1 MLLDENHDDTKSLRS
16 KEEAHDY
23 RYFPEPD
30 IPPVLFTDEE
40 IDEIKKSMP
49 EMPRERFIRYTAEY
63 GLPEEDAE
71 LIISDKAFSDFYDE
85 TVKINTDF
93 IQLQSFLKFK
103 GIAETGGQAKEFIQ
117 DGIIRVNGEVCTA
130 RGKKIRNG
138 DVVTAFAVDYTI
150 VNED

>member
-1 MLLDENHDDTKSLRS
+1 MK
-16 KEEAHDY
+16 
-23 RYFPEPD
+23 
-30 IPPVLFTDEE
+30 
-40 IDEIKKSMP
+40 IKV
-49 EMPRERFIRYTAEY
+49 
-63 GLPEEDAE
+63 
-71 LIISDKAFSDFYDE
+71 KAAPHE
-85 TVKINTDF
+85 KQEVKINTDF

-150 VNED
+150 INED

>member
-1 MLLDENHDDTKSLRS
+1 MK
-16 KEEAHDY
+16 
-23 RYFPEPD
+23 
-30 IPPVLFTDEE
+30 
-40 IDEIKKSMP
+40 IKVK
-49 EMPRERFIRYTAEY
+49 TAEY
-63 GLPEEDAE
+63 Q
-71 LIISDKAFSDFYDE
+71 KE
-85 TVKINTDF
+85 TVKINTEF

>member
-1 MLLDENHDDTKSLRS
+1 MR
-16 KEEAHDY
+16 
-23 RYFPEPD
+23 
-30 IPPVLFTDEE
+30 
-40 IDEIKKSMP
+40 IKRK
-49 EMPRERFIRYTAEY
+49 TA
-63 GLPEEDAE
+63 AQQ
-71 LIISDKAFSDFYDE
+71 KE
-85 TVKINTDF
+85 TVKINTQV